1 MNKITLKRLI
11 PLTNVHIMKKLLLL
25 LVTLLTISTYAQ
37 SERQELETIIRGERR
52 AAQSRMNYRVNPNT
66 TDYDVKYH
74 RMEWVVDPGVSPA
87 AISGEVTTYWEALE
101 PINTITFDLGD
112 NMNVTQVVQRSSS
125 LAYTLTNNEL
135 VITLPITQNTGVLD
149 SLSITYNGVPISTGF
164 DSFESST
171 HNGIPIMWTLS
182 EPYGSRDWWPCKQ
195 DLNDKIDSIDVYVT
209 HPQFFNGTEEYRTAS
224 NGVLKSETVSGS
236 NKTSRWKHSY
246 PIPAYLI
253 AIAVT
258 NYSVYDDLAYE
269 GTAEEFPITNYVY
282 PESLSSTQNSTP
294 VTADIIE
301 LYGDLFEM
309 YPYANEKYGH
319 AQFGWGGGMEH
330 TTMSFMGS
338 FSRGLIAHE
347 LAHQWFGD
355 KITCGSWEDIWLNE
369 GFATY
374 CEGLT
379 IEGLDSNADFIN
391 WRIGK
396 VNHIT
401 GSADGSVFC
410 SDTTNLYRIFSSRL
424 SYSKGSMV
432 LHMLRYKLGDD
443 DFFQGIKNY
452 LADPELAFG
461 YAKTQQLQTHLQDPS
476 GLDLTEYF
484 ADWFMGEGYPSY
496 DIEWSQSGSSVF
508 ITVDQTQS
516 DPSVSFFEMPLP
528 IKLIDTD
535 GLEHCLRLENT
546 SNGQLFTENVGYTVS
561 SLEFDPNK
569 ELISRYNNV
578 TFSNT
583 NIEITD
589 ILVFPNPVTDQITI
603 ATASGITLESSA
615 LFNSVGQLVLKQNAS
630 QPTID
635 FSNVPSGIFILQVS
649 TNKGI
654 IYRTLIKE

>member
-1 MNKITLKRLI
+1 MN
-11 PLTNVHIMKKLLLL
+11 KLLLIVL
-25 LVTLLTISTYAQ
+25 TASTISTFSQ
-37 SERQELETIIRGERR
+37 TEKQDISTIIKAERR

-74 RMEWVVDPGVSPA
+74 RMEWVVDPEVSPA
-87 AISGEVTTYWEALE
+87 AIAGEVTTYWEALG
-101 PINTITFDLGD
+101 PMSTITFDLAD
-112 NMNVTQVVQRSSS
+112 NMNVTQVLQRSNS
-125 LAYTLTNNEL
+125 LSYTLANNEL
-135 VITLPITQNTGVLD
+135 VITLPTTQSTGVLD
-149 SLSITYNGVPISTGF
+149 SLSITYDGVPISTGF

-171 HNGIPIMWTLS
+171 HNGIPIIWTLS

-195 DLNDKIDSIDVYVT
+195 DLNDKADSIDIYVM
-209 HPQFFNGTEEYRTAS
+209 HPQFYNGTEEYKTAS
-224 NGVLKSETVSGS
+224 NGILKSEIVTGA
-236 NKTSRWKHSY
+236 NKTTHWKHKY

-258 NYSVYDDLAYE
+258 NYSVYDNLAYE

-282 PESLSSTQNSTP
+282 PENLSSAQNSTP
-294 VTADIIE
+294 VTVDIIE
-301 LYGDLFEM
+301 LYGNLFEM
-309 YPYANEKYGH
+309 YPYADEKYGH

-338 FSRGLIAHE
+338 LSRRLIAHE

-379 IEGLDSNADFIN
+379 IEGLDGDDDFKN
-391 WRIGK
+391 WRNTK
-396 VNHIT
+396 VNYIT
-401 GSADGSVFC
+401 GLPGGSVFC
-410 SDTTNLYRIFSSRL
+410 VDTINLTEANSIFDYRL
-424 SYSKGSMV
+424 SYSKGSMI
-432 LHMLRYKLGDD
+432 LHQLRYKLEDP

-461 YAKTQQLQTHLQDPS
+461 YVKTAQLQTHLQDQS
-476 GLDLTEYF
+476 GLNLDEYF

-496 DIEWSQSGSSVF
+496 DIEWSQSGNSIF

-516 DPSVSFFEMPLP
+516 HSSVSFFEMPLP

-535 GLEHCLRLENT
+535 DVEHWLRLENT
-546 SNGQLFTENVGYTVS
+546 SNGQLFTENIGYTVS
-561 SLEFDPNK
+561 TLEFDPNT
-569 ELISRYNNV
+569 ELISRNNSV
-578 TFSNT
+578 TLSNT
-583 NIEITD
+583 NLEITN
-589 ILVFPNPVTDQITI
+589 ILAFPNPVIDQITI
-603 ATASGITLESSA
+603 ATANGILLESST
-615 LFNSVGQLVLKQNAS
+615 LFNAVGQLVLQQNAS

-635 FSNVPSGIFILQVS
+635 FRGMPSGIFILQVS